1 MALPSAPDLSRLS
14 LFEGLAPDVLDEIAP
29 TLNAWVVPGGETLFA
44 EGEPADAVYVVLS
57 GAFIA
62 SKGQPPAV
70 QRVVGTIAAGET
82 IGEMALLSGRPR
94 SATVRALRDSEVLG
108 FTREEFERLLKRHP
122 NAMLGLARVAYR
134 RLELA
139 MAQSSRP
146 RLPRA
151 IAIVP
156 GGEGVDPWA
165 FAEALQQALAR
176 FGRVVV
182 LGERECRSWVSG
194 QYHALESS
202 GATLLYVS
210 EHMNS
215 PWASLCRRQSDA
227 VLVLA
232 VAADTPAE
240 QPGTQLDP
248 FKPLRLVLLH
258 RGNLRPG
265 RARAWLKAF
274 GQVPLHHVRD
284 SEDIAR
290 IARLLTGHATA
301 LVLSGGG
308 ARGFAHLGVVQ
319 ALREAGLEI
328 DAIGA
333 TSIGAVMG
341 AGVASEWGDLELYA
355 AYKRSF
361 VDTNPLSD
369 YTFPFVSLVAGRKAS
384 KLLRREFGDIDIEDL
399 PIPFF
404 CISANLTAGKV
415 HVHDRGPLWRA
426 LRASIAIPGVL
437 PPVFEGGQVLVD
449 GGVIDNLPIDV
460 MRERH
465 AGRIIGVD
473 IAGEHALKTNVEEAN
488 LPSLWRMVW
497 EHVTGRANRPG
508 IVSILLRSGM
518 VNSATTTL
526 LNRAQSSLLIS
537 PPVTE
542 IDLMDWRAFDRAIRI
557 GYQHAHALLANL
569 PVGWR

>member
-1 MALPSAPDLSRLS
+1 MSPAAPDLSRLS
-14 LFEGLAPDVLDEIAP
+14 LFEGLDPEVVAEIAP
-29 TLNAWVVPGGETLFA
+29 GLNLWVVPGGQVLFA
-44 EGEPADAVYVVLS
+44 EGEPADAVYAVLS
-57 GAFIA
+57 GAFLA
-62 SKGQPPAV
+62 TKSTGMGQ
-70 QRVVGTIAAGET
+70 RIVGTIAAGET

-94 SATVRALRDSEVLG
+94 SATVRALRDSEVLA
-108 FTREEFERLLKRHP
+108 FTREEFDRLLKRHP
-122 NAMLGLARVAYR
+122 QAMLGLARVAYR

-139 MAQSSRP
+139 MAQSTRP

-156 GGEGVDPWA
+156 GGAGVDPWA
-165 FAEALQQALAR
+165 FAEALQQSLAR
-176 FGRVVV
+176 FGRVVM
-182 LGERECRSWVSG
+182 LGERECKSWVSG

-202 GATLLYVS
+202 GATLLYVA
-210 EHMNS
+210 EEMNS
-215 PWASLCRRQSDA
+215 PWASLCRRQSDT

-232 VAADTPAE
+232 VAAEPPGE
-240 QPGTQLDP
+240 QPGTEVDA

-258 RGNLRPG
+258 RGPLRPG
-265 RARAWLKAF
+265 RARAWLKVF
-274 GQVPLHHVRD
+274 GNVPLHHVRERD
-284 SEDIAR
+284 DIAR
-290 IARLLTGHATA
+290 IARLLTGNATA

-333 TSIGAVMG
+333 TSIGAVIG
-341 AGVASEWGDLELYA
+341 AGVASEWGEMELYG

-361 VDTNPLSD
+361 VDTNPLND
-369 YTFPFVSLVAGRKAS
+369 YTLPLISLVAGRKAS
-384 KLLRREFGDIDIEDL
+384 RLLRREFGDTDIEDL

-415 HVHDRGPLWRA
+415 RVHDRGPVWQA

-437 PPVFEGGQVLVD
+437 PPVLIGGEVLVD

-473 IAGEHALKTNVEEAN
+473 IAGEHALDTDVEQVDP
-488 LPSLWRMVW
+488 PSIWRMMW
-497 EHVTGRANRPG
+497 QHLTGRARRPG
-508 IVSILLRSGM
+508 IVNILLRSGM

-526 LNRAQSSLLIS
+526 LNRAQSSLLIT
-537 PPVTE
+537 PPVGE
-542 IDLMDWRAFDRAIRI
+542 IELMDWQAFDRAIRI
-557 GYQHAHALLANL
+557 GYQHAHEVLANL
-569 PVGWR
+569 PEGWR